1 MNSHPLQQ
9 SLIAELHN
17 RPFPRLKAPVCIS
30 HMVILEPADLTTEL
44 NHIQLLAQL
53 YSVAAPDHNATCYY
67 QDFGQFEFRWERH
80 TEFSSYMIIVPNLDI
95 KPFSRTA
102 LALLPTD
109 WLGQLEGAMV
119 SGDHIEM
126 RKEMSACP
134 SPEELH
140 PYFEGQ
146 RLFASEVQEG
156 KATLRTSVRA
166 HHDNFG
172 RIIIYTD
179 SDDVCESGRL
189 ARSLMELT
197 AYRTLTL
204 LALPIARNLIPAVS
218 AMEYTLAGIT
228 DRITDIKNFNDE
240 KILLEELSEFAA
252 SLEQLISDNN
262 FRFAATEA
270 YYQLTQDRLE
280 ELKETSVQNL
290 ITLQQF
296 YHRRFRP
303 GFSTCQS
310 VKNRMQSLSDR
321 VDRASNMLRTRVDLS
336 LESQNQNLLR
346 SMNNR
351 ARLQLRM
358 QQTVEGLSI
367 VAMTHYILSLF
378 KHILVGIPSTVLPV
392 SASVIV
398 SIATPIV
405 LLTAWLSM
413 RQIRKKFT
421 VVENE
426 ASD

>member
-1 MNSHPLQQ
+1 MKSHPLQQ

-30 HMVILEPADLTTEL
+30 HMVIVEPADLSAEL
-44 NHIQLLAQL
+44 EHIRVLAQR
-53 YSVAAPDHNATCYY
+53 YSVASPSDNATCYY

-80 TEFSSYMIIVPNLDI
+80 TEFSSYMVIVPILGD
-95 KPFSRTA
+95 KPFTKTA

-109 WLGQLEGAMV
+109 WLDQLGGAMI

-126 RKEMSACP
+126 REGMAQCP

-146 RLFASEVQEG
+146 RLFASVVQDG
-156 KATLRTSVRA
+156 KATLRTAVRA
-166 HHDNFG
+166 HQDNFG

-179 SDDVCESGRL
+179 SGDVCESGRL
-189 ARSLMELT
+189 ARSMMELT

-228 DRITDIKNFNDE
+228 DRITDIKTFNDE
-240 KILLEELSEFAA
+240 KKLLGELSEFAA
-252 SLEQLISDNN
+252 SLEQLISDNS

-280 ELKETSVQNL
+280 ELKETNVPNL

-346 SMNNR
+346 SMDNR
-351 ARLQLRM
+351 AKLQLRM

-367 VAMTHYILSLF
+367 VAISHYILSLF
-378 KHILVGIPSTVLPV
+378 NHVLKGIPATELPV
-392 SASVIV
+392 SASAIV
-398 SIATPIV
+398 AIATPVV
-405 LLTAWLSM
+405 LLMAWLSV
-413 RQIRKKFT
+413 RRIRKQFALAEDET
-421 VVENE
+421 
-426 ASD
+426 SY

>member
-1 MNSHPLQQ
+1 MKAHPLQQ
-9 SLIAELHN
+9 TLIAELHN
-17 RPFPRLKAPVCIS
+17 RPFPRLKAPVSIS
-30 HMVILEPADLTTEL
+30 HMVVLEPADLTTEL
-44 NHIQLLAQL
+44 NHIRVLAQR
-53 YSVAAPDHNATCYY
+53 YSVATPADNATCYY

-80 TEFSSYMIIVPNLDI
+80 TEFSSYMVIVPNLETE
-95 KPFSRTA
+95 PFSKTA
-102 LALLPTD
+102 IALLPKD
-109 WLGQLEGAMV
+109 WLEELSGAMI

-126 RKEMSACP
+126 RADTNQCP
-134 SPEELH
+134 SPEGLH

-146 RLFASEVQEG
+146 RLIASVVQDG
-156 KATLRTSVRA
+156 KATLRTSVRT

-179 SDDVCESGRL
+179 SEDVCETGRL
-189 ARSLMELT
+189 ARSLIELT

-228 DRITDIKNFNDE
+228 DRITNITGFSDE
-240 KILLEELSEFAA
+240 KKLLEELSEFAA
-252 SLEQLISDNN
+252 SLEQLISDNS

-280 ELKETSVQNL
+280 ELKETNVTNL

-321 VDRASNMLRTRVDLS
+321 VNRASSLLRTRVDLT

-346 SMNNR
+346 SMDNR
-351 ARLQLRM
+351 AKLQLRM

-367 VAMTHYILSLF
+367 VAITHYVLSLF
-378 KHILVGIPSTVLPV
+378 THVLNGTPEHFLPI
-392 SASVIV
+392 SAATIISV
-398 SIATPIV
+398 ATPIV
-405 LLTAWLSM
+405 LMCAWLSV
-413 RQIRKKFT
+413 RRIRKQFT
-421 VVENE
+421 LAEDDPN
-426 ASD
+426 S

>member
-30 HMVILEPADLTTEL
+30 HMVVLEPSDLTTEIT
-44 NHIQLLAQL
+44 HIQVLAQL
-53 YSVAAPDHNATCYY
+53 YSVATPDHNATCYY

-80 TEFSSYMIIVPNLDI
+80 TEFSSYMVIVPSLDI
-95 KPFSRTA
+95 EPFSRTA

-109 WLGQLEGAMV
+109 WLEQLGGAMI

-126 RKEMSACP
+126 RVGMSECP
-134 SPEELH
+134 NPEELH

-146 RLFASEVQEG
+146 RLFASVVQEG

-218 AMEYTLAGIT
+218 AMEYTLAEIT

-240 KILLEELSEFAA
+240 KKLLGELSEFAA

-280 ELKETSVQNL
+280 ELKETGVQNL

-346 SMNNR
+346 SMDNR
-351 ARLQLRM
+351 AKLQLRM

-378 KHILVGIPSTVLPV
+378 NHVLKGIPSAELPV
-392 SASVIV
+392 SANAIV
-398 SIATPIV
+398 SVATPIV
-405 LLTAWLSM
+405 LLAAWLSV

-421 VVENE
+421 LAEDE
-426 ASD
+426 TSG

>member
-1 MNSHPLQQ
+1 MKAHPLQQ
-9 SLIAELHN
+9 TLIAELHN
-17 RPFPRLKAPVCIS
+17 RPFPRLKAPVSIS
-30 HMVILEPADLTTEL
+30 HMVVLEPTDLTTEL
-44 NHIQLLAQL
+44 NHIRVLAQR
-53 YSVAAPDHNATCYY
+53 YSVATPADNATCYY

-80 TEFSSYMIIVPNLDI
+80 TEFSSYMVIVPNLETE
-95 KPFSRTA
+95 PFSKTA
-102 LALLPTD
+102 IALLPKD
-109 WLGQLEGAMV
+109 WLEELSGAMI

-126 RKEMSACP
+126 RADTNQCP
-134 SPEELH
+134 SPEDLH

-146 RLFASEVQEG
+146 RLIASVVQDG
-156 KATLRTSVRA
+156 KATLRTSVRT

-179 SDDVCESGRL
+179 SEDVCETGRL
-189 ARSLMELT
+189 ARSLIELT

-228 DRITDIKNFNDE
+228 DRITNITGFSDE
-240 KILLEELSEFAA
+240 KKLLEELSEFAA
-252 SLEQLISDNN
+252 SLEQLISDNS

-280 ELKETSVQNL
+280 ELKETNVTNL

-321 VDRASNMLRTRVDLS
+321 VNRASSLLRTRVDLT

-346 SMNNR
+346 SMDNR
-351 ARLQLRM
+351 AKLQLRM

-367 VAMTHYILSLF
+367 VAITHYVLSLF
-378 KHILVGIPSTVLPV
+378 THVLNGTPEHFLPI
-392 SASVIV
+392 SAATII

-405 LLTAWLSM
+405 LMCAWLSV
-413 RQIRKKFT
+413 RRIRKQFSLA
-421 VVENE
+421 EDEPN
-426 ASD
+426 S